1 MSNSQTNYTIPIGYR
16 KMENSHIVF
25 WIFKDISWC
34 MGTEFAFFKYLGVIM
49 IVPTLII
56 SIIIMLR
63 TKNIVSEFCHN
74 LAITVWIMANS
85 FWMISE
91 FFNVDDKIV
100 TGNITFKHLA
110 LIPFCVGVLSLA
122 YYYLWYKPRHKTE
135 EGEL

>member
-1 MSNSQTNYTIPIGYR
+1 MSTPQTNYTIPIRYR

-25 WIFKDISWC
+25 WVFKDISWC
-34 MGTEFAFFKYLGVIM
+34 LGTEFTFFKYLGVTM

-85 FWMISE
+85 FWMVSE
-91 FFNVDDKIV
+91 FFHFDSAIV
-100 TGNITFKHLA
+100 FGTVTYKHLA
-110 LIPFCVGVLSLA
+110 MIPFSIGVVALA
-122 YYYLWYKPRHKTE
+122 YYYLWHKPRHKNI
-135 EGEL
+135 EGTL